1 MRTKTYNILFYKWNE
16 VTFDDGA
23 MVLEEM
29 GHHVVVSEQPFQ
41 IYDHDEAFIEGITQ
55 QIKAHQIDLIFTFNY
70 FPDLSRVAERMGI
83 PYISWCFDS
92 PLRTLDSVTLS
103 NDCNRVFLFDH
114 GSYEKYV
121 KQGIQTVRYLPLA
134 CNVDRVQKL
143 LTEQLGDGKR
153 GYEHE
158 ITFLGTM
165 YENGGFLDQIAY
177 LPPYIKGY
185 IDAVMEAQMPIFGM
199 DLVEYLMRQDICDQ
213 VFETV
218 SMDLGPDYRKESRA
232 ILISLIQKQ
241 ITMTERRRL
250 LTVLGENYPVDHY
263 AEKQSENLP
272 VNYKGYA
279 RYTLDMPRIFATS
292 KINLNIS
299 LRSILTGIP
308 LRVID
313 ILGAGG
319 FCISNYQ
326 AELPWYFEDG
336 KSIVWYE
343 SYEDLVDKINF
354 YLAHDAKREEIARAG
369 HEIVKKNFTYEILF
383 DKIFSE
389 V

>member
-1 MRTKTYNILFYKWNE
+1 
-16 VTFDDGA
+16 
-23 MVLEEM
+23 
-29 GHHVVVSEQPFQ
+29 
-41 IYDHDEAFIEGITQ
+41 
-55 QIKAHQIDLIFTFNY
+55 
-70 FPDLSRVAERMGI
+70 
-83 PYISWCFDS
+83 
-92 PLRTLDSVTLS
+92 
-103 NDCNRVFLFDH
+103 
-114 GSYEKYV
+114 
-121 KQGIQTVRYLPLA
+121 
-134 CNVDRVQKL
+134 
-143 LTEQLGDGKR
+143 
-153 GYEHE
+153 
-158 ITFLGTM
+158 
-165 YENGGFLDQIAY
+165 
-177 LPPYIKGY
+177 
-185 IDAVMEAQMPIFGM
+185 
-199 DLVEYLMRQDICDQ
+199 
-213 VFETV
+213 
-218 SMDLGPDYRKESRA
+218 
-232 ILISLIQKQ
+232 
-241 ITMTERRRL
+241 MTERRRL